1 MQTNPK
7 EDKPLTKPAHRMA
20 MVLALMLVLMVVG
33 FLVTLQI
40 RSVSQNKI
48 TQNAA
53 DHNRT
58 ETMQQDLNDAL
69 QKVDDLQTQL
79 ARARADLEDLRKAC
93 GDSDDTAKVLEEQLE
108 TAERL
113 AGLTELSGPGIVVTI
128 QDKTQ
133 VGEDAEENPEKYMVH
148 EEDLLR
154 IVNELFASSAEAL
167 SINDERMVATSE
179 IRCAGTT
186 VSINNKRYGPP
197 FVIQAI
203 GDPAVLEYA
212 LTMRGGIV
220 DVLSPYIDITVEKK
234 DNIVIPA
241 YHGDTELALAD

>member
-1 MQTNPK
+1 MQTNPR
-7 EDKPLTKPAHRMA
+7 EDKPLKKPLHKMP
-20 MVLALMLVLMVVG
+20 MTLALMLVLMVVG

-48 TQNAA
+48 TQSAT

-79 ARARADLEDLRKAC
+79 ARARADLEDLRKAV

-108 TAERL
+108 EAERL
-113 AGLTELSGPGIVVTI
+113 AGLTELAGPGIVVTI
-128 QDKTQ
+128 EDKSQ
-133 VGEDAEENPEKYMVH
+133 VGEDAAENPEKYMVH

-154 IVNELFASSAEAL
+154 MVNELFASSADAV
-167 SINDERMVATSE
+167 SINGERIVATSE
-179 IRCAGTT
+179 IRCVGTT

-212 LTMRGGIV
+212 LTMRGGLV

-234 DNIVIPA
+234 DNVVIPA
-241 YHGDTELALAD
+241 YQGDTELALAN